1 MHNILASASELLSVD
16 PMIKE
21 VIFTII
27 GLLVP
32 ALIGAVITY
41 FSQPLIERRMAKIR
55 VAEKIADKRLQ
66 TYEHLWSLVAT
77 VDKSKYIHSTAACEQ
92 FQKKFALING
102 MASDNTLLLP
112 AIFEDF
118 STYQQFV
125 NQLGQSYMT
134 DSILWDAE
142 TMRTV
147 AHLNAY
153 LTNVNFFFQFARI
166 EVREAFNTDRRLE
179 DKDKDIIFNFFMMNV
194 GALCNKEVQALLLAI
209 RKSIVR
215 WYSNPTITLV
225 KQDLDFENN
234 TVSSVLKVKSC
245 VVNEYGRQI
254 IDAFLEMPDMSAVDF
269 NSEMPEE

>member
-21 VIFTII
+21 VIFAII

-77 VDKSKYIHSTAACEQ
+77 VDKSKYIHSNAACEQ
-92 FQKKFALING
+92 FQKKFAFIDG
-102 MASDNTLLLP
+102 MPSDDTLLLP

-147 AHLNAY
+147 AQLNAY
-153 LTNVNFFFQFARI
+153 LTNVNFFFQFAQN
-166 EVREAFNTDRRLE
+166 EVFEAFNLDGRLE
-179 DKDKDIIFNFFMMNV
+179 DKDKDTIFNFFMMNV

-215 WYSNPTITLV
+215 WYSKPTIALV
-225 KQDLDFENN
+225 KKDLDFENN
-234 TVSSVLKVKSC
+234 TVSSVLKVKPC
-245 VVNEYGRQI
+245 VVNKHGRQI
-254 IDAFLEMPDMSAVDF
+254 IDAFLEMPNISAVDF